1 MIRNKS
7 SKLIIATNRLILI
20 LETLTNNAGT
30 GMIHGTSANAVIEL
44 NGLVLATN
52 TSTGPKVGETI
63 RMNNETLAT
72 VMTCRNLLK

>member
-30 GMIHGTSANAVIEL
+30 GMIRGTSANAVIEL